1 MSGIEVA
8 ALVLGVFPLVI
19 SGLENLERGLKP
31 VRDLIHYKAELIA
44 LHAFVDSEYAKFL
57 NSLELLLQS
66 IVHPSELHHLLK
78 NPRHVGWRTP
88 HLKATLRRRLG
99 HSEDEFYKAVNVIE
113 EGVEDLRAA
122 LKDKV
127 GAHLP

>member
-31 VRDLIHYKAELIA
+31 VRDLIRYKAELIA
-44 LHAFVDSEYAKFL
+44 LHAFVEAEYAKFL
-57 NSLELLLQS
+57 NSLELLLHP
-66 IVHPSELHHLLK
+66 IVDPSELHLLLK
-78 NPRHVGWRTP
+78 NPSHAGWRTP

-99 HSEDEFYKAVNVIE
+99 NAEDVFYKAVSVIE
-113 EGVEDLRAA
+113 ESVEELKTA

-127 GAHLP
+127 T